1 MSSKKDKSKSKK
13 RDKKEGS
20 DNEEQGEKIPQWA
33 TVQIKPIDDPF
44 HDDFE
49 VPIVL
54 EKK

>member
-1 MSSKKDKSKSKK
+1 MSSKKDKKSKK
-13 RDKKEGS
+13 HDKGS
-20 DNEEQGEKIPQWA
+20 DDDDHGDKIPKWA